1 MLPENWAS
9 VEMFLRL
16 QTQWRTSASDVVGLD
31 YGVMAWIFSMYMV
44 KDQRLL
50 FEDLQAMEAAALAII
65 NKET

>member
-1 MLPENWAS
+1 
-9 VEMFLRL
+9 VI
-16 QTQWRTSASDVVGLD
+16 GLD

>member
-1 MLPENWAS
+1 VLPENWAS

>member
-1 MLPENWAS
+1 
-9 VEMFLRL
+9 MFLRL
-16 QTQWRTSASDVVGLD
+16 QTQWRTSASEVIGLD

>member
-16 QTQWRTSASDVVGLD
+16 QTQWRTSASEVIGLD

>member
-1 MLPENWAS
+1 VLPENWTS

-16 QTQWRTSASDVVGLD
+16 QTQWRTSASGVIGLD